1 MTGENLTEAAYGS
14 AARPIN
20 CDQVAWLLD
29 AIGRYLPQDEHPRV
43 SRAREM
49 SMYGLLYEIMDVAN
63 LHFAD
68 DAAMRN
74 GTPRDVTMRRYAS
87 KQASME
93 APMTAAVQGFNR

>member
-1 MTGENLTEAAYGS
+1 
-14 AARPIN
+14 
-20 CDQVAWLLD
+20 
-29 AIGRYLPQDEHPRV
+29 
-43 SRAREM
+43 M

-93 APMTAAVQGFNR
+93 ALMSAAVQGF